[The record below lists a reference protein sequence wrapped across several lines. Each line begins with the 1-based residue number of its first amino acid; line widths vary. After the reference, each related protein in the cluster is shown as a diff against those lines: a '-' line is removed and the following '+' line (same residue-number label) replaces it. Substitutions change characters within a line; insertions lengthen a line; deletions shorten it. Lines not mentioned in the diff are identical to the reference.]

1 MNNAVLGKT
10 MKKVRKHKDIKLV
23 TTERRRNYLISE
35 PNYHNTSFFT
45 KHLLAIAMKKPEILM
60 N

>member
-35 PNYHNTSFFT
+35 PNYHNTRFFT
-45 KHLLAIAMKKPEILM
+45 KHLLAIAMKKPERRM

>member
-35 PNYHNTSFFT
+35 PNYNNTRFFT